1 MSILESIKTSSVPPV
16 AAKLQGRTTTSE
28 TYDEKNL
35 LAVTPPPSPPFQGK
49 VNIQPCLSFMPSAA
63 DHLLLDTEKEPGF
76 KIASPGARMQREV
89 EQYRQSLMY
98 SAPHL
103 TRELAVDILEIL
115 IKFDKSI
122 DIEGSRTLCD
132 AVNVIHRA
140 EAAP

>member
-16 AAKLQGRTTTSE
+16 AAKLKGRTSTSE
-28 TYDEKNL
+28 PSDDKSL
-35 LAVTPPPSPPFQGK
+35 LDVTPSPFQGK
-49 VNIQPCLSFMPSAA
+49 INIQPSVPFLPTPA

-115 IKFDKSI
+115 IKFDKLI

-140 EAAP
+140 EAAS

>member
-1 MSILESIKTSSVPPV
+1 MKVLESIKTSSVPPV
-16 AAKLQGRTTTSE
+16 AAKLKGRTSTSE
-28 TYDEKNL
+28 SSNDKIL
-35 LAVTPPPSPPFQGK
+35 LDVTKTPFQGK
-49 VNIQPCLSFMPSAA
+49 VNIQPCLSFMPSPA

-76 KIASPGARMQREV
+76 KIPSAGARMQREV

-115 IKFDKSI
+115 IKFDKAI

-140 EAAP
+140 EAAS